1 MLSIH
6 DLSKMNNIPEWGNYI
21 TEESSL
27 FCPPFI
33 FISKRKR
40 KRKKYKGESRKLKG
54 EKSY

>member
-6 DLSKMNNIPEWGNYI
+6 DLSKRNNIPEWGNYI

-27 FCPPFI
+27 FCPHFI

-40 KRKKYKGESRKLKG
+40 KKHKGERRKLKG